1 MELASLQKNHI
12 NSLLTKQEVFHTSN
26 ASGKLPQPAVGPQ
39 GWSKNHLILT
49 QKYCNPAAPRSAFKS
64 SQPDFTRDGLKHP
77 PGQQRGASRGAACPW
92 HCCHVVSARRNLLIC
107 SSPARSHAPQK
118 LRAVNTAW
126 ATKLRQPQSLCYGW
140 VTRKQHFDEQSSSR
154 TIFKAF
160 LKTDPEPD
168 LFPQESQR
176 FEQGEIPLCA
186 RTWVWK
192 QL

>member
-1 MELASLQKNHI
+1 MHRESSLSQQWGHGGGPRITWFSHKNTAI
-12 NSLLTKQEVFHTSN
+12 
-26 ASGKLPQPAVGPQ
+26 
-39 GWSKNHLILT
+39 
-49 QKYCNPAAPRSAFKS
+49 
-64 SQPDFTRDGLKHP
+64 
-77 PGQQRGASRGAACPW
+77 QQRPDLPLNPPSLTSPGMDWNTLLGSSVGHLGELPVPGTAATWCLPGETFW
-92 HCCHVVSARRNLLIC
+92 FAALQ
-107 SSPARSHAPQK
+107 HAAMPPQK

-160 LKTDPEPD
+160 LKTVPEPD

-176 FEQGEIPLCA
+176 FERGEIPLCA